1 MSKTNLGLVEYAKSK
16 LNVPTIYMLG
26 GFGRPLTQAMIDRRV
41 NELKCAHTIRNLQTI
56 KAGIG
61 KTCFDCVGLIKGYL
75 WESKPGVVA
84 YNIPKGSD
92 QNVRMMYASCK
103 EKGDLKDMPDFPGLL
118 VFSKTLGHVGI
129 YIGKDEQGNRQYI
142 ESTPAWKAWGV
153 TQSNDA
159 IRAWEFWGKY
169 SFVDYVSKE
178 TPTTFKAGD
187 IVYVNGI
194 GRSSSLGSGKTTP
207 TYRNKRMKII
217 KHLPQAPYA
226 YGCSTMTFAPEGE
239 HGSRY
244 ITAYFK
250 SANIYKERQ

>member
-1 MSKTNLGLVEYAKSK
+1 MNKTNHGLVEYAKSK
-16 LNVPTIYMLG
+16 LQVPTIYMLG

-41 NELKCAHTIRNLQTI
+41 NQLKCPHTIKNLTTI
-56 KAGIG
+56 QKGLGNA
-61 KTCFDCVGLIKGYL
+61 CFDCCGLIKGYI
-75 WESKPGVVA
+75 WEVKPGDVK

-103 EKGDLKDMPDFPGLL
+103 EKGDLKDMPEIPGLL
-118 VFSKTLGHVGI
+118 VFNKTLGHVGI

-159 IRAWEFWGKY
+159 IRTWDFWGKY

-178 TPTTFKAGD
+178 TPTTFKPGD

-194 GRSSSLGSGKTTP
+194 GRSSSLGTGKTTP
-207 TYRNKRMKII
+207 SYKNKRMKVI
-217 KHLPQAPYA
+217 KHLPNAPYA
-226 YGCSTMTFAPEGE
+226 YGCSTMTYAPEGE
-239 HGSRY
+239 LGSRY

-250 SANIYKERQ
+250 QESLKKQRQ